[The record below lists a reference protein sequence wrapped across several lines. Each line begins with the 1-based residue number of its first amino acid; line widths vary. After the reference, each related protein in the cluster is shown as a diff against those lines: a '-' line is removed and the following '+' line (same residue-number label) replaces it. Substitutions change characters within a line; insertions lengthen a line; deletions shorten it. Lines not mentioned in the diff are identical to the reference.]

1 MSVIRANQNMTMFI
15 NTFVHMQNHNSSGGK
30 SGKKKGLCFLDQ
42 MRQANSIIGWCSS
55 IQTQIQMQIQFQIQI
70 QIPIPDQSDPHL
82 EPCLCTSLIFIS
94 LNLVCCS
101 SASVEK
107 GARMLVSVSTAFKFL
122 LLKFMSAKVIFHIVF
137 PAAQCHPSVFFCR
150 VSRFLIVSFSVFPL
164 FRVLFVDAGGHGY
177 RGGFFGFGFGF
188 LGADSANKEARK
200 PLARNWQLF
209 FYFCV
214 CHLSR
219 RQLPAKVFATCA
231 PGDKSNADLLCG
243 SFEWRR
249 LVGKV
254 KYTEKIGILLCLSP
268 LIFYKFYFKKS
279 FGN

>member
-1 MSVIRANQNMTMFI
+1 
-15 NTFVHMQNHNSSGGK
+15 MQNHNSSGGK

-150 VSRFLIVSFSVFPL
+150 VFRFLIVSFSVFPL

-177 RGGFFGFGFGF
+177 RGGFFGFGFLVGLVLGLGF
-188 LGADSANKEARK
+188 WVLIRQTRK
-200 PLARNWQLF
+200 PGNRSPVIGNCFSIFVCATFRGDSCRQKFLQHVRRVTNQMQI
-209 FYFCV
+209 YFAV
-214 CHLSR
+214 HLN
-219 RQLPAKVFATCA
+219 
-231 PGDKSNADLLCG
+231 GG
-243 SFEWRR
+243 
-249 LVGKV
+249 G
-254 KYTEKIGILLCLSP
+254 
-268 LIFYKFYFKKS
+268 
-279 FGN
+279 